1 MNDYKKVMVEF
12 FMEKGMNYELA
23 ESRAL
28 QLIEGDLPIASGGDV
43 QSIEHMTDTELQK
56 KSDEMNAMRIKRL
69 EMRLAKEKHE
79 TDQRIGKLETDVNKR
94 MTIDYGQQQALLNAK
109 NKRVEK
115 LWAEDG
121 INKAVHDT
129 KKKVHARAWKDVK
142 DAFGVS
148 SYKDIR
154 EKDYEEAMNYVE
166 AWRPRMV

>member
-1 MNDYKKVMVEF
+1 MNEYKQTLVQF
-12 FMEKGMNYELA
+12 FMDKGLNYDDA
-23 ESRAL
+23 VQRAGGM
-28 QLIEGDLPIASGGDV
+28 IEGDLPAVSGGDV
-43 QSIEHMTDTELQK
+43 VNLEHMTDTELQK

-79 TDQRIGKLETDVNKR
+79 TDQRINKLETDVNKR

-115 LWAEDG
+115 LWNENR
-121 INKAVHDT
+121 INLAIHDT
-129 KKKVHARAWKDVK
+129 KKKVHAKAWKDVK

-154 EKDYEEAMNYVE
+154 EKDFEEALAFIQ